1 MTLKEIEE
9 REARERKDT
18 YKEMRDIKKN
28 ERDLTVED
36 KESISELAS
45 ELEFPGFSEAG
56 EQIRHNVTSAGEATD
71 DRFEEQNEDAIEN
84 VFTPQKEHE
93 QELEE
98 RSDGVAEDIDRIDRR
113 KLTTDTAQGEL
124 ENSKVAAEQG
134 KEAVDRLRDEQEN
147 ERSEGEKDRDEQ
159 QTHLKGV
166 KVEFTE

>member
-1 MTLKEIEE
+1 MTRKEIDE

-36 KESISELAS
+36 KESVSELAS

-56 EQIRHNVTSAGEATD
+56 EQIRHTVTSAGEATD
-71 DRFEEQNEDAIEN
+71 DQFEEQNEDAIEN

-98 RSDGVAEDIDRIDRR
+98 RSDGMAKDIDRINRR
-113 KLTTDTAQGEL
+113 KLNTDTAQREL

-134 KEAVDRLRDEQEN
+134 KEAIDRLRDEQEN